1 MVNEYVG
8 SSDSAV
14 IRATFRLY
22 GSIYLVSMVV
32 YIGLRRFYPKL
43 FKIRSFVPEFECE
56 LAKKNYGWF
65 DYGVMSVSADDLLES
80 CGLDAVCFL
89 RALRVGRRLALLG
102 CFNAAWLIPLY
113 YTSDDDKTTKQLTDR
128 KFELRKS
135 VCSHLKWS

>member
-1 MVNEYVG
+1 MGDDYVD

-22 GSIYLVSMVV
+22 GSIYLASMAV
-32 YIGLRRFYPKL
+32 YVGLRRLYPKL
-43 FKIRSFVPEFECE
+43 FKIRSFVPEVECE
-56 LAKKNYGWF
+56 LAKKDYGWF
-65 DYGVMSVSADDLLES
+65 DYGVMSVSDDDLLES

-113 YTSDDDKTTKQLTDR
+113 YTSDDDSTTKHLSDR
-128 KFELRKS
+128 KFEL
-135 VCSHLKWS
+135 C